1 MRKNNLIIWIVCL
14 FACLHATA
22 QDDAT
27 TLLSE
32 AGEAYEAKSYDEA
45 IKRYEQILKKGEHSV
60 TVYNNLG
67 SSHYQKGDFAY
78 AVLYFEKGL
87 KLNPFN
93 KSILFNLNL
102 AQEALDNDIVKIP
115 EFFLSRIWKYMY
127 SRLGSNT
134 WFILSLLSLGACV
147 YALGLWLL
155 GAQRKTKKKGF
166 IAGLS
171 LLALAILTFFLS
183 QSRANFQHSTDTA
196 IVLPSDTPLKSA
208 PEEANDPI
216 MILEPGVK
224 LFILDEIGEYKK
236 VKLENGQIGW
246 VLHGSYLP
254 I

>member
-1 MRKNNLIIWIVCL
+1 M
-14 FACLHATA
+14 HASA
-22 QDDAT
+22 QDNPT
-27 TLLSE
+27 TLLGE
-32 AGEAYEAKSYDEA
+32 ASEAYEAKSYDEA
-45 IKRYEQILKKGEHSV
+45 IKLYEQILKKGEHSV

-67 SSHYQKGDFAY
+67 SAHYQKGDFAY

-115 EFFLSRIWKYMY
+115 EFFLSRIWKYLY
-127 SRLGSNT
+127 SRLSANT
-134 WFILSLLSLGACV
+134 WFVLSLLSLFGTV
-147 YALGLWLL
+147 YFLGLWLL
-155 GAQRKTKKKGF
+155 GADRQTKKKGF
-166 IAGLS
+166 VTGLGV
-171 LLALAILTFFLS
+171 LAFAILTFLLS
-183 QSRANFQHSTDTA
+183 QSRANFQHSNNTA
-196 IVLPSDTPLKSA
+196 IVLPTDTPLKSA

-236 VKLENGQIGW
+236 VKLENGQVGW
-246 VLHGSYLP
+246 VVQGSFLP